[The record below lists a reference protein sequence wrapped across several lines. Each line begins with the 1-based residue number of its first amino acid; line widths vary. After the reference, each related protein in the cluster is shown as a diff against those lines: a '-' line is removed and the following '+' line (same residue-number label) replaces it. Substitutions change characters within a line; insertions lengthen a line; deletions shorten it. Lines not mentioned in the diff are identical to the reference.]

1 MGRTELGRVDPSLL
15 IEEVQGERRLLL
27 GGRSWRVT
35 YIDWRRRRCFVEP
48 ADGGGRARWMSL
60 GRAGLSYELTQAMR
74 AVLLGEDPPVR
85 LTKRAVAALEHQ
97 RAERAGLVHPG
108 GTLIVRH
115 DSGDVQWWTWAGFR
129 ANATLAATLSEV
141 IDPMHRFDDRQIRL
155 RDDLTPAAWRDAVS
169 DAASRLCLPEVSE
182 KALVGLKFSAA
193 LPKRLAMATHSP
205 QGSLTSMARHA
216 FLLSQH
222 ASTTPR
228 ASRAGL
234 HRGNVGHQPRPIFRH
249 PTRCGWPCSNATS
262 RCTNHPNSPS
272 TWTHWPPASPRA
284 AGRGAAHEPD
294 THCAASTSLTP
305 SARLHRSCTF

>member
-155 RDDLTPAAWRDAVS
+155 RDDLTPAAWRDAVRARPKIIFTVRGLGCS
-169 DAASRLCLPEVSE
+169 LVASLAVSC
-182 KALVGLKFSAA
+182 SSI
-193 LPKRLAMATHSP
+193 R
-205 QGSLTSMARHA
+205 
-216 FLLSQH
+216 
-222 ASTTPR
+222 
-228 ASRAGL
+228 
-234 HRGNVGHQPRPIFRH
+234 RG
-249 PTRCGWPCSNATS
+249 TCGVVF
-262 RCTNHPNSPS
+262 
-272 TWTHWPPASPRA
+272 
-284 AGRGAAHEPD
+284 AGRQVPG
-294 THCAASTSLTP
+294 
-305 SARLHRSCTF
+305 R